1 MAANS
6 KGEDWEFWLVV
17 VVPVDT
23 FVLMVTVIDTGFAGS
38 VLTTTSSGWST
49 PFWSV

>member
-17 VVPVDT
+17 VPEET

-49 PFWSV
+49 PFRSV